1 MTAEAV
7 NSHAGDDLPPK
18 RSRGGVTSGASLG
31 CEAVDSHAG
40 DDLPPKR
47 SRGGVTSGAAMSAE
61 AVNSHAGDDLPP
73 KRSRGGVTS
82 GASLDGG
89 SRQLSC
95 WRRPAAEAE
104 PRGRYLW
111 SQPWLRSRRF
121 SLQLKKKLCINP
133 MQQLLF

>member
-47 SRGGVTSGAAMSAE
+47 SRGGVTSGAA
-61 AVNSHAGDDLPP
+61 HRL
-73 KRSRGGVTS
+73 R
-82 GASLDGG
+82 

-121 SLQLKKKLCINP
+121 SCWRRPAAEAEPRGRYLWSRPSAAKPSILITTKKEAVH
-133 MQQLLF
+133 

>member
-47 SRGGVTSGAAMSAE
+47 SRGGVTSGAA
-61 AVNSHAGDDLPP
+61 H
-73 KRSRGGVTS
+73 R
-82 GASLDGG
+82 
-89 SRQLSC
+89 
-95 WRRPAAEAE
+95 
-104 PRGRYLW
+104 
-111 SQPWLRSRRF
+111 LRSRRF